1 MMQDYKLPSQMEEEE
16 EEEEEQRVQFVEI
29 EI

>member
-1 MMQDYKLPSQMEEEE
+1 MQDYKLPSQMEEEE